1 MTIDYMLTLTDKNL
15 QTIAKNLLEYKGIG
29 ADDLRRIKTTKTK
42 ATEVIMSDP
51 QFKKHLLKALKTYL
65 SFDNIYDCFPFEEE
79 MNDIVIVNDILR
91 EKNLF
96 EEELNVKN
104 REAVKKNDIDYARN
118 LLIMYGYKVS

>member
-1 MTIDYMLTLTDKNL
+1 
-15 QTIAKNLLEYKGIG
+15 
-29 ADDLRRIKTTKTK
+29 
-42 ATEVIMSDP
+42 MSDP

>member
-1 MTIDYMLTLTDKNL
+1 
-15 QTIAKNLLEYKGIG
+15 
-29 ADDLRRIKTTKTK
+29 
-42 ATEVIMSDP
+42 
-51 QFKKHLLKALKTYL
+51 
-65 SFDNIYDCFPFEEE
+65 